1 MNTAKV
7 ESATN
12 AMKAVS
18 AKKAVSA
25 VTEAATEDTA
35 ATGKAEEMVES
46 AEKAASAERGATKR
60 KGRKTTTEEM
70 RHKTIIA
77 WILLLAV
84 AAGCKQPVNDYSYIN
99 LNRLKGWEGET
110 ALNLHFDMV
119 DTTGACELYIAGE
132 IVVQRTTGEEKGYP
146 INLTFIAPDS
156 TSWEDSVFLPLNV
169 KRDSDIT
176 ITSHGIK
183 SIEWPYRK
191 NIHNPIPGEWT
202 VIITKGDSEADYSN
216 IVGLG
221 IYCKQQKP

>member
-1 MNTAKV
+1 MQNARKAEREASAMSAAKV
-7 ESATN
+7 ESET
-12 AMKAVS
+12 S
-18 AKKAVSA
+18 AEKAVSA

-35 ATGKAEEMVES
+35 AT
-46 AEKAASAERGATKR
+46 EKAASAERVATGR
-60 KGRKTTTEEM
+60 EGRKTTTEEM

-202 VIITKGDSEADYSN
+202 VIITKGDSEADYSD

>member
-1 MNTAKV
+1 MQSARKAEREASAMSAAKV
-7 ESATN
+7 ESET
-12 AMKAVS
+12 S
-18 AKKAVSA
+18 AERAVSA

-35 ATGKAEEMVES
+35 ATGKA
-46 AEKAASAERGATKR
+46 ASAERVATGR
-60 KGRKTTTEEM
+60 EGRKTTMEEM

-202 VIITKGDSEADYSN
+202 VIITKGDSEADYSD

>member
-1 MNTAKV
+1 MQSARKAERAASAMSAAKV
-7 ESATN
+7 ESETSAE
-12 AMKAVS
+12 KAVS
-18 AKKAVSA
+18 AKKAVNA

-35 ATGKAEEMVES
+35 VTGKAASVE
-46 AEKAASAERGATKR
+46 RVATGR
-60 KGRKTTTEEM
+60 EGRKTTTEEM
-70 RHKTIIA
+70 RHNTIIA

-191 NIHNPIPGEWT
+191 NIHNPIRR
-202 VIITKGDSEADYSN
+202 VDSN
-216 IVGLG
+216 NH
-221 IYCKQQKP
+221 QR

>member
-1 MNTAKV
+1 M
-7 ESATN
+7 
-12 AMKAVS
+12 
-18 AKKAVSA
+18 
-25 VTEAATEDTA
+25 
-35 ATGKAEEMVES
+35 ATGRE
-46 AEKAASAERGATKR
+46 
-60 KGRKTTTEEM
+60 GRKTTTAAM
-70 RHKTIIA
+70 RLKTVIA
-77 WILLLAV
+77 WVVLLTV
-84 AAGCKQPVNDYSYIN
+84 AAGCKKPVNDYSYIN

-216 IVGLG
+216 IVGVG

>member
-1 MNTAKV
+1 
-7 ESATN
+7 
-12 AMKAVS
+12 
-18 AKKAVSA
+18 
-25 VTEAATEDTA
+25 
-35 ATGKAEEMVES
+35 
-46 AEKAASAERGATKR
+46 
-60 KGRKTTTEEM
+60 M
-70 RHKTIIA
+70 RLRTVIA

-202 VIITKGDSEADYSN
+202 VIITKGDSEADYSD